1 MNPTAQST
9 TSAAMAGS
17 PPALARPG
25 VTRLGWVGT
34 GVMGRSMV
42 GRLRDAGFDILLT
55 TRSRSKA
62 EPLLERGCRWAE
74 SPAAV
79 AAEADVVFVMVG
91 HPADVRETILGEEGV
106 LAGAAPGTILVDHTT
121 SSPGLAG
128 EIEAAAVARG
138 VWSLDSPVSGGD
150 KGAREGTL
158 TVMIGGADAPRE
170 ALAACW
176 AAVAG
181 NVVACGAAGAG
192 QRTKLVNQIAIA
204 GGMVGMC
211 EALLFA
217 HRAGLDVETTLR
229 AISGGAAGSWSLSN
243 LAPRIVRGDFAPGFM
258 VEHFVKDMRLAL
270 DEARRLDLPLPG
282 LALVE
287 SLYTALLA
295 HGRGRLGTQ
304 SLVLA
309 LAQLADHPWPPPP
322 ITTFICSGRGWATTR
337 GPAGS
342 GRGPYSWSGSAR
354 LGISRPAPQGLLRAM
369 ACLVILGPAPWRAGW
384 SCPGSAAPPPAASC
398 RRPST
403 SRRRSS
409 MAMSN
414 GCWPG

>member
-1 MNPTAQST
+1 MHGTQGRAPAA
-9 TSAAMAGS
+9 TSAGVAGS
-17 PPALARPG
+17 PPTAARPG
-25 VTRLGWVGT
+25 VTRLGWIGT

-42 GRLRDAGFDILLT
+42 CRLRDAGFDILLT

-62 EPLLERGCRWAE
+62 EALLERGCRWAE

-79 AAEADVVFVMVG
+79 AAGADVVFVMVG
-91 HPADVRETILGEEGV
+91 HPSDVRAVVFGEEGV
-106 LAGAAPGTILVDHTT
+106 LAGAAPGAILVDHTT
-121 SSPGLAG
+121 SAPGLAR
-128 EIEAAAVARG
+128 EIDAAAAARG
-138 VWSLDSPVSGGD
+138 LWSLDAPVSGGD

-158 TVMIGGADAPRE
+158 TVMVGGADAPRE

-192 QRTKLVNQIAIA
+192 QQTKLVNQIAIA

-270 DEARRLDLPLPG
+270 DECRRLDLPLPG
-282 LALVE
+282 LSLVE

-309 LAQLADHPWPPPP
+309 LAQLAGHPWP
-322 ITTFICSGRGWATTR
+322 T
-337 GPAGS
+337 
-342 GRGPYSWSGSAR
+342 
-354 LGISRPAPQGLLRAM
+354 
-369 ACLVILGPAPWRAGW
+369 
-384 SCPGSAAPPPAASC
+384 PPAAQVS
-398 RRPST
+398 
-403 SRRRSS
+403 
-409 MAMSN
+409 
-414 GCWPG
+414 

>member
-1 MNPTAQST
+1 
-9 TSAAMAGS
+9 
-17 PPALARPG
+17 
-25 VTRLGWVGT
+25 
-34 GVMGRSMV
+34 
-42 GRLRDAGFDILLT
+42 
-55 TRSRSKA
+55 
-62 EPLLERGCRWAE
+62 
-74 SPAAV
+74 V
-79 AAEADVVFVMVG
+79 AAGADVVFVMVG
-91 HPADVRETILGEEGV
+91 HPSDVRAVVLGDEGV
-106 LAGAAPGTILVDHTT
+106 LAGATPGAILVDHTT
-121 SSPGLAG
+121 SSPSLAG
-128 EIEAAAVARG
+128 EIDAVAAARG
-138 VWSLDSPVSGGD
+138 VWSLDAPVSGGD

-158 TVMIGGADAPRE
+158 TVMVGGEDAPRE

-270 DEARRLDLPLPG
+270 DECRRLDLPLPG
-282 LALVE
+282 LSLVE

-309 LAQLADHPWPPPP
+309 LAQLAGHPWP
-322 ITTFICSGRGWATTR
+322 T
-337 GPAGS
+337 
-342 GRGPYSWSGSAR
+342 
-354 LGISRPAPQGLLRAM
+354 
-369 ACLVILGPAPWRAGW
+369 
-384 SCPGSAAPPPAASC
+384 PPAAQVS
-398 RRPST
+398 
-403 SRRRSS
+403 
-409 MAMSN
+409 
-414 GCWPG
+414 

>member
-1 MNPTAQST
+1 MHGTQGQALAT
-9 TSAAMAGS
+9 TSAGMAGS
-17 PPALARPG
+17 PPAVARPG

-34 GVMGRSMV
+34 GVMGQSMV

-62 EPLLERGCRWAE
+62 ESLLERGCRWAE

-79 AAEADVVFVMVG
+79 AAGADVVFVMVG
-91 HPADVRETILGEEGV
+91 HPSDVRAVVLGDEGV
-106 LAGAAPGTILVDHTT
+106 LVGAAPGAILVDHTT
-121 SSPGLAG
+121 SSPSLAG
-128 EIEAAAVARG
+128 EIDAAAATRG
-138 VWSLDSPVSGGD
+138 VWSLDAPVSGGD

-158 TVMIGGADAPRE
+158 TVMVGGADAPRE

-270 DEARRLDLPLPG
+270 DECRRLDLPLPG

-287 SLYTALLA
+287 SLYTALIA

-309 LAQLADHPWPPPP
+309 LAQLAGHPWP
-322 ITTFICSGRGWATTR
+322 T
-337 GPAGS
+337 
-342 GRGPYSWSGSAR
+342 
-354 LGISRPAPQGLLRAM
+354 
-369 ACLVILGPAPWRAGW
+369 
-384 SCPGSAAPPPAASC
+384 PPAAQVS
-398 RRPST
+398 
-403 SRRRSS
+403 
-409 MAMSN
+409 
-414 GCWPG
+414 